1 MLESFSGVG
10 DENGPLTVTVE
21 NKIRVLNIPGIDG
34 KAAVSTFAYNEAKK
48 LAFEVTD
55 AEIKNS

>member
-1 MLESFSGVG
+1 MIHVLVT
-10 DENGPLTVTVE
+10 GPLTVTVE
-21 NKIRVLNIPGIDG
+21 NKIRELNIPGIDG